1 MPFEAGKSG
10 NPNGRPKKG
19 KAMADAIRTA
29 LNKSADGKQN
39 KRAIAEKLVEMARD
53 GNIEAMK
60 VVFERVDGK
69 VPQTNVLEGNEN
81 APIPIRYI
89 KVNGPDDG
97 NATEGS

>member
-19 KAMADAIRTA
+19 KAMADALRVA
-29 LNKSADGKQN
+29 LSKSTDGKQN

-60 VVFERVDGK
+60 IVFERTDGK
-69 VPQTNVLEGNEN
+69 VPQTNVVQGDEDG
-81 APIPIRYI
+81 
-89 KVNGPDDG
+89 GPVTVRVVYDEPSG
-97 NATEGS
+97 A